1 MAQVSSDKDEIPSK
15 KKRPRVCLYDSTWE
29 KEYPILPSNN
39 NNSVKTGTTKNY
51 DVTCFRK
58 T

>member
-15 KKRPRVCLYDSTWE
+15 KKRPRVCSYDSAWE

-39 NNSVKTGTTKNY
+39 NNSIKTGTTKNY
-51 DVTCFRK
+51 DVT
-58 T
+58 